1 MLKSTGTTCAKC
13 VRQSN
18 FIVFATTLRTQRN
31 RVRKKMSQVYGGKY
45 TEAEVTS
52 YMQLSCR
59 IWLKCSDFTPSALGN
74 YLNILGKVVILC
86 HFSSSLF
93 L

>member
-13 VRQSN
+13 LRQSN
-18 FIVFATTLRTQRN
+18 FIVFAITLRTQRN
-31 RVRKKMSQVYGGKY
+31 RVRKKMVKY
-45 TEAEVTS
+45 MEVEVTS

-59 IWLKCSDFTPSALGN
+59 IWFKCSDFTPSALGN
-74 YLNILGKVVILC
+74 YLNILGKAVILC